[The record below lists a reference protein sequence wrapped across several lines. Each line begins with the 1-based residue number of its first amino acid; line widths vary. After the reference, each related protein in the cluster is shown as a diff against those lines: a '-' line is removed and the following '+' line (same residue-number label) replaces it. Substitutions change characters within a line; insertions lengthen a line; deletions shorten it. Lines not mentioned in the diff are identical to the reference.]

1 MADCL
6 ICLLNNIYVNM
17 SVIMSVDMSTYMSVH
32 MSVNMS
38 VDMST
43 NMSVHMSVNMSV
55 DMSHGWL
62 SNMSTNMSVGWLLA
76 GSSLLATASTKQ
88 QKFLLGWNLRTDFWF
103 PSLISSSECWSD

>member
-38 VDMST
+38 VDMS
-43 NMSVHMSVNMSV
+43 
-55 DMSHGWL
+55 HGWL
-62 SNMSTNMSVGWLLA
+62 SNMSTNMSVGWMLA

-88 QKFLLGWNLRTDFWF
+88 QKFLLGWNLRTAKK
-103 PSLISSSECWSD
+103 LISKSNFQLWVLIRLVRHRRELGNYP